1 MEITYMRMEP
11 QSTERIT
18 TRSKELHRE
27 ALEVFPGGFSHNSR
41 ATDYPTYIERSEGEY
56 LYDVDGNKYLDF
68 WNNHG
73 ASLLGHSPAPVA
85 DALHEQIEDGVH
97 YGTVNEPALEL
108 GRMIQEFV
116 PSAERIRFCCSGTE
130 ATMYAVRLAR
140 SFTGRDHVLKVE
152 GGWHGGNTDLSIAVH
167 PPFDSPTTHG
177 LPPGP
182 ESHCHAFEL
191 NNKDSLVELLEEYR
205 GEIAAVIIDPRKG
218 GTPPEDEFLQFIDD
232 AREDEGFQLIFDE
245 VVTGCRVSPGSYQ
258 ARADVSP
265 DLTTLGKIIGGG
277 LPVGALCGRAELFE
291 PAKPDAA
298 PDERVLA
305 GGGTFSMNPMTCVAG
320 RAALETIQN
329 EGVFDHTESLGEYLR
344 NELND
349 VFEETGSDGMV
360 LGFSSMV
367 LPVFNIG
374 ETPRSLTDV
383 KERADGKLLKEFQH
397 RLLDHGY
404 YFNSGSMG
412 NVSYAMNKEQIEG
425 FVDASHEVV
434 TSMQNE
440 ELI

>member
-1 MEITYMRMEP
+1 MEP
-11 QSTERIT
+11 QSTERTT

-27 ALEVFPGGFSHNSR
+27 ALEVFPGGFSHNAR
-41 ATDYPTYIERSEGEY
+41 AAEPYPTYIERSKGEY
-56 LYDVDGNKYLDF
+56 LYDVDGNKYVDF

-73 ASLLGHSPAPVA
+73 ASLLGHSPAPVT
-85 DALHEQIEDGVH
+85 DALHEQIKDGFH
-97 YGTVNEPALEL
+97 YGTVNKPALKL

-140 SFTGRDHVLKVE
+140 AFTGRNHVLKVE
-152 GGWHGGNTDLSIAVH
+152 GGWHGGNTDLSIAVY

-182 ESHCHAFEL
+182 ESYCHAFEL
-191 NNKDSLVELLEEYR
+191 NNKDSLIDLFEDYR
-205 GEIAAVIIDPRKG
+205 DEIAAVIVDPRKG
-218 GTPPEDEFLQFIDD
+218 GVPPEDEFLQFIND

-258 ARADVSP
+258 ARVGVSP
-265 DLTTLGKIIGGG
+265 DITTLGKIIGGG

-320 RAALETIQN
+320 YTTLETIQN
-329 EGVFDHTESLGEYLR
+329 EPVFDHTESLGEYLR
-344 NELND
+344 DELNN
-349 VFEETGSDGMV
+349 VFEETGINGMV
-360 LGFSSMV
+360 LGFSSMI
-367 LPVFNIG
+367 LPIFNTG

-383 KERADGKLLKEFQH
+383 KEQGDEKAMKTFQK

-404 YFNSGSMG
+404 YFNQGSMG
-412 NVSYAMNKEQIEG
+412 NISYAVNKNQIER
-425 FVDASHEVV
+425 FIEASHSVIN
-434 TSMQNE
+434 SMQNE